1 MEVKGILKSSLET
14 QVISEKFKKRS
25 VILQTNEKYPQLLEI
40 NFVQDKVDL
49 LNSYQIDQHVTIG
62 INLRGNVWKKSET
75 DTRYFTEING
85 WRIDDG
91 AEEITNGVQ
100 NEARQN
106 PAEDLPF

>member
-1 MEVKGILKSSLET
+1 M
-14 QVISEKFKKRS
+14 
-25 VILQTNEKYPQLLEI
+25 
-40 NFVQDKVDL
+40 
-49 LNSYQIDQHVTIG
+49 
-62 INLRGNVWKKSET
+62 WKKSET